1 MVTKE
6 NLEFVF
12 RVKMHVEILEIT
24 THIVGSRLIMIKCVN
39 IDNVVCITVII
50 LQTKHKTFL

>member
-6 NLEFVF
+6 NLQFCC
-12 RVKMHVEILEIT
+12 MHVEMFEIT
-24 THIVGSRLIMIKCVN
+24 TRIVGSRLIMIKCVN
-39 IDNVVCITVII
+39 IDNVVCITVTI